1 MVIITDAQGNIQSP
15 TIPENVYQGSNFA
28 NEIVFL
34 SPLPQN
40 NQCAIKF
47 RLANGLVTTQRFM
60 TPFTSVP
67 SQYGLNAWV
76 YRIPM
81 EITQYAGQVT
91 FQVKMY
97 SGGEQVVMSCAG
109 TFPVIKGVVPL
120 PNEVPSPS
128 TFDEIMEYLQTLADG
143 SMVSKGILPYD
154 SEFSYPL
161 GASVFDE
168 STSAIYTSLAVNNLG
183 NDLSDTTYWKKS
195 YILTPA
201 EIQQYLD
208 VKMDKTNPV
217 GSGSFSLNRKN
228 GTTVGSNSVA
238 VGGNTEASGLASTA
252 TGISTKASGAGAF
265 ASGVGSEA
273 SGDGAVAVGRNTKAK
288 SDYQV
293 AIGKNNIED
302 STSQYAEI
310 VGNGTDETPSNART
324 LDWSGN
330 ETLAGSLTAGSIIKS
345 GGTASQLLKANGGVA
360 GLKNEYSNSQDD
372 IYSAN
377 YVNSRFVPMSF
388 ASRLYA
394 KVESSTSAT
403 LEDEKPVVSSS
414 NKISV
419 TTTNTDFDFTS
430 PMFTLIRTLTNEI
443 TLNNTNSFAVDLYF
457 DCSRAVTLGFGA
469 KIKVSS
475 DNGETWSYISSN
487 QSFGDKY
494 YTDGLNNEDIV
505 VYTDNVGDETLAI
518 GTLIAIEIFT
528 KQDSSTSLTTDYIC
542 GVEIGDADVYSFAEF
557 NFANTN
563 INTNQ
568 IEDGAVTY
576 NKLANDVKAKFEQVE
591 VVEVQGSYAVVTD
604 MPYQYE
610 ITFTLPSDFDLTSI
624 KEYLFKFTTS
634 ISLVNLTNIRI
645 FVQKD
650 FQTINILTPY
660 NNGVSYANEND
671 LAQVFNNSNGW
682 EFKGIMQSNGLLVE
696 MDNLT
701 SVRAEIGNIDT
712 LLTTLNSG
720 GGV

>member
-15 TIPENVYQGSNFA
+15 TIPENIYQGSNLA

-34 SPLPQN
+34 SPLPQS

-47 RLANGLVTTQRFM
+47 RLPSGEVTTQQFM

-76 YRIPM
+76 YRIPVA
-81 EITQYAGQVT
+81 ITQYAGQVT

-97 SGGEQVVMSCAG
+97 SGTEQVVMSCAG
-109 TFPVIKGVVPL
+109 TFPVLKGVAPL
-120 PNEVPSPS
+120 PNEVPSTS
-128 TFDEIMEYLQTLADG
+128 TFDEILEYLQTLTDG
-143 SMVSKGILPYD
+143 SIVSKGILPYD

-168 STSAIYTSLAVNNLG
+168 NTRTIYTSLIDDNLG
-183 NDLSDTTYWKKS
+183 NDLSNATYWGAT
-195 YILTPA
+195 YISGLTTD
-201 EIQQYLD
+201 D
-208 VKMDKTNPV
+208 VQGLIDSSMQDFTDELIALQNGKFDKT
-217 GSGSFSLNRKN
+217 
-228 GTTVGSNSVA
+228 SV
-238 VGGNTEASGLASTA
+238 L
-252 TGISTKASGAGAF
+252 
-265 ASGVGSEA
+265 
-273 SGDGAVAVGRNTKAK
+273 
-288 SDYQV
+288 
-293 AIGKNNIED
+293 
-302 STSQYAEI
+302 
-310 VGNGTDETPSNART
+310 NAR
-324 LDWSGN
+324 
-330 ETLAGSLTAGSIIKS
+330 
-345 GGTASQLLKANGGVA
+345 
-360 GLKNEYSNSQDD
+360 SNSQSQV
-372 IYSAN
+372 YSADYAN
-377 YVNSRFVPMSF
+377 KSFVPMAF
-388 ASRLYA
+388 AQRFYA

-419 TTTNTDFDFTS
+419 ITTNTDFDFTS

-475 DNGETWSYISSN
+475 DNGETWDYISSN
-487 QSFGDKY
+487 QSFAEKQY
-494 YTDGLNNEDIV
+494 ISGLNSEDIV

-528 KQDSSTSLTTDYIC
+528 KQDSSTSLTVDYIC
-542 GVEIGDADVYSFAEF
+542 GVEIDDANVYSFAEF

-576 NKLANDVKAKFEQVE
+576 NKLADEVKAKFGEVE
-591 VVEVQGSYAVVTD
+591 VVEVEGSYAEVTD
-604 MPYQYE
+604 MPYRYE
-610 ITFTLPSDFDLTSI
+610 ITFTLPNDFDLTSV
-624 KEYLFKFTTS
+624 KEYLFKLTTS
-634 ISLVNLTNIRI
+634 ISLVNLKRIRI

-660 NNGVSYANEND
+660 NSGVSYANEND